1 MRVDCQN
8 CRGTGGYCPHHQK
21 NIASS
26 YCKQLFLLLVLDH
39 HLKMNHYSFQTG
51 VGCHLKLLAIWEV
64 LGPFSNFAIYV
75 GVALY
80 YHISGG
86 CDAIKGHTVGVYK
99 NHSNIYYE
107 AEERWIP
114 AIKNMVCCTKL

>member
-1 MRVDCQN
+1 MND
-8 CRGTGGYCPHHQK
+8 Y
-21 NIASS
+21 
-26 YCKQLFLLLVLDH
+26 LFQVGAGCF
-39 HLKMNHYSFQTG
+39 LK
-51 VGCHLKLLAIWEV
+51 LLLAIWEV

-86 CDAIKGHTVGVYK
+86 CDVIIGHTVGLYK
-99 NHSNIYYE
+99 NHSNIYFE

-114 AIKNMVCCTKL
+114 AIKSMVCRLTKIDFHQFINTFIFIF